1 MPKVS
6 EAEGKNKTLNQAELR
21 AIVRHERRVE
31 LAFEDLRFA
40 DLYRWNDFA
49 NAMQRMQADRA
60 NGYGTLQHKT
70 PRGPQDSVWPIP
82 QGEIDTNSALEQ
94 HTEWK

>member
-1 MPKVS
+1 
-6 EAEGKNKTLNQAELR
+6 
-21 AIVRHERRVE
+21 
-31 LAFEDLRFA
+31 
-40 DLYRWNDFA
+40 
-49 NAMQRMQADRA
+49 MQRMQTDRA

-94 HTEWK
+94 HAEWK